1 MVAME
6 HQSDKYLV
14 DAALTAHTL
23 NQDQPAN
30 TNLNPN
36 EQDGK

>member
-30 TNLNPN
+30 TNLYPN
-36 EQDGK
+36 EEDGK